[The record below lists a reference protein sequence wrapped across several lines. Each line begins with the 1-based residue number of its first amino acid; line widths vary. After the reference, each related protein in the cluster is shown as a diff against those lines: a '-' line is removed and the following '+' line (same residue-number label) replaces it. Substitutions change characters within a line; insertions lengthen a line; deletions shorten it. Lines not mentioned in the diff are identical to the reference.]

1 MIDYKKQW
9 DCIVQ
14 FCCCNS
20 SPRGDGNGESGE
32 NSIGHNGCNSS
43 PRGDGNILFA
53 LFGCQGSLRCNSSP
67 RGDGNCLASLPASE
81 QSQGCNS
88 SPRGD
93 GNDQPSR
100 LSRTSTTLQFIP
112 ARGRKLIGREE
123 LLIGAGL
130 QFIPARGRKQPM
142 GGQSSRPGQLQFI
155 PARGRKL
162 CICSKK

>member
-53 LFGCQGSLRCNSSP
+53 LFGCQGSLR
-67 RGDGNCLASLPASE
+67 
-81 QSQGCNS
+81 CNS

-162 CICSKK
+162 CLCSKK